1 MVVVVNL
8 PEGDQPPTIR
18 RVRGMR
24 TPDVIAAFR
33 VVEANVEMLLNEWR
47 RYHG

>member
-1 MVVVVNL
+1 
-8 PEGDQPPTIR
+8 
-18 RVRGMR
+18 MR